1 MLHRIVIINSAVYTK
16 ADIQLDQL
24 NSLQLVGQNNVGKSS
39 LINALNFLY
48 IIDQNQ
54 MKFEGGRQLKDS
66 LLHYFPDVEQS
77 FVVFELYNEKRDNY
91 HMLLV
96 YRNQYSELI
105 YWHIPAEY
113 KEDYFFEHTQDGR
126 YKVRKFQEVRSI
138 INDEINPKGNN
149 EKRKCKPLQDNKAR
163 YHLIYTG
170 QDDQNAVVSLTPE
183 AREKGSSNTNHFTKI
198 YKYLIHPSRF
208 SSDDLVDALMIAF
221 NAKQIKLSVFAAR
234 DNDRLEKV
242 VQLQQKIKLLQAIE
256 VDYLALKEQYNL
268 YEELRHTL
276 GQAHY
281 TFFTH
286 YPKAIASLEKKLK
299 EKNLI
304 IKQVVEERDKI
315 KARKEAK
322 LTAIGAQRQI
332 INDKQI
338 AIREYESEV
347 NRITPYALP
356 VAKKQ
361 LAHDIET
368 LEENVRTLGQLIT
381 DKGNKKEGLSAH
393 IAQLKSR
400 YANITRQIKEFDDLL
415 IHHISPNREVKKRLN
430 ALLSK
435 QLLGMSKKIL
445 TRPITKVS
453 DKMSLFDGEIDISKI
468 NFDAH
473 FETLEELQI
482 RSKELAEKITLAE
495 TLQRDQAAYTK
506 ANDQLQEKRQ
516 RWMEIANL
524 PKLKQTWDKAKQA
537 LQAAI
542 KQVVTLEAEI
552 AKDEMALVVAQN
564 KVTEEKIASQKIKD
578 QQTTYSE
585 WASEW
590 QSKTNIP
597 KVTELLPI
605 EDIATLHKQ
614 MKKDYEQVIS
624 QYKHCET
631 MFAALKQR
639 EGMVNSDYRYV
650 SSLKEFIERIGNE
663 LDALDDYIKSCDN
676 MLEAVV
682 NKFVLPTQNFLK
694 NYNEFRRNVKQFG
707 TQLSAIQISGI
718 HHLEIAFNEME
729 QLMEDLQAISQIKDV
744 RTFDFT
750 GRRDAHLELLETYI
764 KKGTEYTLPNLFR
777 LQIGIQLK
785 PKDRLIYLDT
795 KRQMESRGTD
805 KMLRILIFLF
815 ILKKILAPKKKNRIV
830 IHIDEVRDFSP
841 NNIKKLIEYCLECN
855 VFPIFAGAGFAGSII
870 QAYYTLFPSSENQGK
885 IYLDKTNRIV
895 LNMETQKALPKQG
908 ISSP

>member
-66 LLHYFPDVEQS
+66 LLHYFPDVAQS
-77 FVVFELYNEKRDNY
+77 FVVFEIYNEKGDNY
-91 HMLLV
+91 YMLLV
-96 YRNQYSELI
+96 YRNQHNELV
-105 YWHIPAEY
+105 YCHIPKPYDEA
-113 KEDYFFEHTQDGR
+113 YFFQHTEDRR
-126 YKVRKFQEVRSI
+126 YKVRTFDEVGDMINQEF
-138 INDEINPKGNN
+138 KL
-149 EKRKCKPLQDNKAR
+149 LQDNKAR

-170 QDDQNAVVSLTPE
+170 QDNQSAVVSLTPE

-221 NAKQIKLSVFAAR
+221 NARQVKLSVFAAR

-256 VDYLALKEQYNL
+256 VDYLALKEQYNR
-268 YEELRHTL
+268 YEAQRHTL
-276 GQAHY
+276 GQAYY

-286 YPKAIASLEKKLK
+286 YPKAIASLEKKIK
-299 EKNLI
+299 EKDLI
-304 IKQVVEERDKI
+304 IKQVVAQFNKI

-338 AIREYESEV
+338 AIREYESDI
-347 NRITPYALP
+347 NRLTPHALP

-361 LAHDIET
+361 LDNDIKT
-368 LEENVRTLGQLIT
+368 LEEKVRTLGQLIGH
-381 DKGNKKEGLSAH
+381 KGNQKEHLSAH
-393 IAQLKSR
+393 IAQLKSK
-400 YANITRQIKEFDDLL
+400 YANITRQINEFDDLL
-415 IHHISPNREVKKRLN
+415 MHHISPNREVKKRLN

-445 TRPITKVS
+445 TRPITKIS
-453 DKMSLFDGEIDISKI
+453 DKMPLFDGEIDISKI
-468 NFDAH
+468 NFDTH

-482 RSKELAEKITLAE
+482 RSKDLAEKITLAE
-495 TLQRDQAAYTK
+495 ALQRDQAAYTK
-506 ANDQLQEKRQ
+506 AVDELQEKRQ
-516 RWMEIANL
+516 RQMEIANL
-524 PKLKQTWDKAKQA
+524 PKLKQTWDKAKKA
-537 LQAAI
+537 LEAAI
-542 KQVVTLEAEI
+542 KQVATLESEI

-564 KVTEEKIASQKIKD
+564 KVTEEKMAYQEIEN
-578 QQTTYSE
+578 QQNKYSE
-585 WASEW
+585 WAAEW

-597 KVTELLPI
+597 KVTKLLPI

-614 MKKDYEQVIS
+614 MKKDYEHVMS

-631 MFAALKQR
+631 MFATLKQK
-639 EGMVNSDYRYV
+639 EGMQNSDYRYV
-650 SSLKEFIERIGNE
+650 SSLKEFIERVGKE
-663 LDALDDYIKSCDN
+663 LDTLDDYIKSCDN

-694 NYNEFRRNVKQFG
+694 NYSEFKRNVKQFG
-707 TQLSAIQISGI
+707 SQLSAIQISGI

-729 QLMEDLQAISQIKDV
+729 QLMEDLQAISEIRDV

-750 GRRDAHLELLETYI
+750 GDRDAHLALLQTYI
-764 KKGTEYTLPNLFR
+764 KKGAEYTLPNLFR
-777 LQIGIQLK
+777 LQIGIQRK
-785 PKDRLIYLDT
+785 PKDKLIYLDP

-815 ILKKILAPKKKNRIV
+815 ILKKILDPKKKNRIV
-830 IHIDEVRDFSP
+830 IHIDEVRDLSS
-841 NNIKKLIEYCLECN
+841 NNIKKLIEYCRECN

-870 QAYYTLFPSSENQGK
+870 QAYYTLFPSPENQGK
-885 IYLDKTNRIV
+885 IYVDKTNRMV
-895 LNMETQKALPKQG
+895 SNAVTQNALPEEA
-908 ISSP
+908 IARP

>member
-1 MLHRIVIINSAVYTK
+1 MLHRIIIINSAVYTK

-66 LLHYFPDVEQS
+66 LLHYFPDVAQS
-77 FVVFELYNEKRDNY
+77 FIVFELYNEKKDNH

-96 YRNQYSELI
+96 YRNQHNELA
-105 YWHIPAEY
+105 YWHIPTAY
-113 KEDYFFEHTQDGR
+113 KEAYFFENTEDGR
-126 YKVRKFQEVRSI
+126 YKVRKFQKI
-138 INDEINPKGNN
+138 CAMINEELNPEGEDNGP
-149 EKRKCKPLQDNKAR
+149 KCKPLQDNKAR

-170 QDDQNAVVSLTPE
+170 QDDQHAVVSLTPE

-268 YEELRHTL
+268 YEKYRHTL

-286 YPKAIASLEKKLK
+286 YPKAIASLEKKIK
-299 EKNLI
+299 EKDLT
-304 IKQVVEERDKI
+304 IKQVEAERDKI
-315 KARKEAK
+315 KTRKEAK

-338 AIREYESEV
+338 ASRQHESDV
-347 NRITPYALP
+347 NRLKPYALP

-361 LAHDIET
+361 LANDIET
-368 LEENVRTLGQLIT
+368 LEEKVRTLGQLT
-381 DKGNKKEGLSAH
+381 ADKGNKKEGLSAH
-393 IAQLKSR
+393 IAHLKSKH
-400 YANITRQIKEFDDLL
+400 ANITRQIKEFDDLL
-415 IHHISPNREVKKRLN
+415 IHHISPKKEVKKRLK
-430 ALLSK
+430 ALLSN

-473 FETLEELQI
+473 FETLEELKT
-482 RSKELAEKITLAE
+482 RSKELEAKITLAE
-495 TLQRDQAAYTK
+495 TLQKDQATYTK
-506 ANDQLQEKRQ
+506 ATAALQEKRQ

-524 PKLKQTWDKAKQA
+524 PKLKQAWDQVKKV

-542 KQVVTLEAEI
+542 KQVATLEAEI
-552 AKDEMALVVAQN
+552 SKDEMALVVAQN

-578 QQTTYSE
+578 QQTIYSE
-585 WASEW
+585 WATEW
-590 QSKTNIP
+590 QSKVNIP
-597 KVTELLPI
+597 KATDLLPI
-605 EDIATLHKQ
+605 EDLATLHKQ
-614 MKKDYEQVIS
+614 MKKDYEHVIS

-631 MFAALKQR
+631 MFATLKQQ
-639 EGMVNSDYRYV
+639 EGMVNSNYRYV
-650 SSLKEFIERIGNE
+650 SSLKEFIERIGKE

-694 NYNEFRRNVKQFG
+694 NYNEFKRNVKQFG

-718 HHLEIAFNEME
+718 HHLEIGFNEME
-729 QLMEDLQAISQIKDV
+729 QLMEELQAISQIKDV

-750 GRRDAHLELLETYI
+750 GSRDTHLALLQTYI
-764 KKGTEYTLPNLFR
+764 KKGAEYTLPNLFR
-777 LQIGIQLK
+777 LQIGIQPK
-785 PKDRLIYLDT
+785 PKDKLIYLDT

-815 ILKKILAPKKKNRIV
+815 ILKKILDPKKKNRIV

-841 NNIKKLIEYCLECN
+841 NNIKKLIEYCHECH

-870 QAYYTLFPSSENQGK
+870 QAYYTLFPSPENQGK

-895 LNMETQKALPKQG
+895 LNVVEQKSLPE
-908 ISSP
+908 

>member
-54 MKFEGGRQLKDS
+54 MKFEGSRQLKDS
-66 LLHYFPDVEQS
+66 LLHYFPDVAQS
-77 FVVFELYNEKRDNY
+77 FVVFEIYNEKGDNY

-96 YRNQYSELI
+96 YRNQHSELV
-105 YWHIPAEY
+105 YYHIPKAYNEA
-113 KEDYFFEHTQDGR
+113 YFFEHTQDGR
-126 YKVRKFQEVRSI
+126 YKVRTFDEVCAMINQEF
-138 INDEINPKGNN
+138 KL
-149 EKRKCKPLQDNKAR
+149 LQDNKAR

-170 QDDQNAVVSLTPE
+170 QDNQNAVVSLIPE

-221 NAKQIKLSVFAAR
+221 NARQVKLSVFAAR

-256 VDYLALKEQYNL
+256 VDYLALKEQYNR
-268 YEELRHTL
+268 YEEQRHTL

-286 YPKAIASLEKKLK
+286 YPKAIASLEKKIK
-299 EKNLI
+299 EKDLT
-304 IKQVVEERDKI
+304 IKQVVQKFNEI
-315 KARKEAK
+315 KAHKEAK

-347 NRITPYALP
+347 NRLTPYALP
-356 VAKKQ
+356 VAQKQ
-361 LAHDIET
+361 LANDLKT
-368 LEENVRTLGQLIT
+368 LEEKVRTLSQLIA
-381 DKGNKKEGLSAH
+381 DKGNKKESLSAH
-393 IAQLKSR
+393 IAQLKSK

-415 IHHISPNREVKKRLN
+415 MHHISPNREVKKRLN

-468 NFDAH
+468 NFDTH
-473 FETLEELQI
+473 FETLEELQS
-482 RSKELAEKITLAE
+482 RSRDLAEKITLAE

-506 ANDQLQEKRQ
+506 ATNELQEKRELQ
-516 RWMEIANL
+516 MKIANL
-524 PKLKQTWDKAKQA
+524 PKLKQTWDKAKKA
-537 LQAAI
+537 LEAAM
-542 KQVVTLEAEI
+542 KQVTTLEAEI

-564 KVTEEKIASQKIKD
+564 KVTEEKIAYQEIEN
-578 QQTTYSE
+578 QQTMYSE
-585 WASEW
+585 WAAEW

-614 MKKDYEQVIS
+614 MKKDYEHVMS

-631 MFAALKQR
+631 MFATLKQQ

-650 SSLKEFIERIGNE
+650 SSLKEFIERVGKE
-663 LDALDDYIKSCDN
+663 LDTLDDYIKSCDN

-694 NYNEFRRNVKQFG
+694 NYNEFKRNVKQFG

-718 HHLEIAFNEME
+718 HHLEISFNEME
-729 QLMEDLQAISQIKDV
+729 QLMEDLQAISQIRDV

-750 GRRDAHLELLETYI
+750 GDRDAHLALLQTYI
-764 KKGTEYTLPNLFR
+764 KKGAEYTLPNLFR
-777 LQIGIQLK
+777 LQIGIQRK
-785 PKDRLIYLDT
+785 PKDKLTYLDP

-815 ILKKILAPKKKNRIV
+815 ILKKILDPKKKNRIV
-830 IHIDEVRDFSP
+830 IHIDEVRDFSAD
-841 NNIKKLIEYCLECN
+841 NIKKLIEYCRECN

-870 QAYYTLFPSSENQGK
+870 QAYYTLFPSPENQGK
-885 IYLDKTNRIV
+885 IYVDKTNRMV
-895 LNMETQKALPKQG
+895 SNVVTQKDLSEQP
-908 ISSP
+908 IERP